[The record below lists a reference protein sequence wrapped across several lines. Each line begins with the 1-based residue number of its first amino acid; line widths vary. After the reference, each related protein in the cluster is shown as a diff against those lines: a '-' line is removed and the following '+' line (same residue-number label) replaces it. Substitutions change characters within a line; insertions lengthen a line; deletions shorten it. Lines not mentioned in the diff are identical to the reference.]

1 VTNEQE
7 STAPSPQ
14 INFKA
19 WNEEM
24 ARKYSPGRFHEQSHP
39 VIRWIEKQRVRAI
52 IDFLAAGDDT
62 CVLEVGCGAG
72 NVLAALPNQAPL
84 LGIDLSTRM
93 AAEANQRL
101 SERKRLIIQANAE
114 QLPFK
119 QGSISRV
126 ICTEVV
132 EHVLHPEA
140 VFAEIARVAAPEARI
155 VISIPNEKLIN
166 ALRRIIG
173 GLRFLWRTGGGDEW
187 HLHSFDMQYL
197 QQKARTSLEILQIK
211 AVISPLLP
219 LRYVVL
225 CRRKNPLL

>member
-1 VTNEQE
+1 MTNHQE
-7 STAPSPQ
+7 STPPSPQ
-14 INFKA
+14 TNFKA

-39 VIRWIEKQRVRAI
+39 VIRWIERQRVQAI
-52 IDFLAAGDDT
+52 ISFLAASDDT

-72 NVLAALPNQAPL
+72 NVLAALPNKVPL
-84 LGIDLSTRM
+84 LGIDLSTNM
-93 AAEANQRL
+93 VTEANRRL
-101 SERKRLIIQANAE
+101 SERKHLIIQANAE
-114 QLPFK
+114 RLPFK
-119 QGSISRV
+119 TGSIKRV

-140 VFAEIARVAAPEARI
+140 VFAEIARVAVPEARI

-166 ALRRIIG
+166 TLRRIIG

-187 HLHSFDMQYL
+187 HLHAFDMQYL
-197 QQKARTSLEILQIK
+197 QQKAHTSLEILQVK
-211 AVISPLLP
+211 AIVSSLLP

-225 CRRKNPLL
+225 CRRKNF